1 MTSISDI
8 RHIGKD
14 IFAVLGELACKFASL
29 EFAMSEILARLVYP
43 ENPYIVDILTPS
55 LPFSAKIDR
64 IKKFSNIRLQN
75 NRLKSQLHE
84 FIKDAEKARQ
94 KRNFFIHGLWKFD
107 EKKIKQGKIE
117 CSDYVWKIPNE
128 KQHPTRLPEQTFT
141 IDELLSY
148 ADIIGELVTLGFR
161 IVQELDSTAMIRN
174 HIKPLKINIE

>member
-55 LPFSAKIDR
+55 LPFSANIDR

-75 NRLKSQLHE
+75 NRLKSKLHV
-84 FIKDAEKARQ
+84 FINDAENFRFY
-94 KRNFFIHGLWKFD
+94 RNFFFYGLCFL
-107 EKKIKQGKIE
+107 
-117 CSDYVWKIPNE
+117 YV
-128 KQHPTRLPEQTFT
+128 PEQTFT